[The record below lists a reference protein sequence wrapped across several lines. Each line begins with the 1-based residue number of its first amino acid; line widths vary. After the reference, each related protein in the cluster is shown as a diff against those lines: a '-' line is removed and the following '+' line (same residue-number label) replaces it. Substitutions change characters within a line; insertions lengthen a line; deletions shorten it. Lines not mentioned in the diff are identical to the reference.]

1 MICRCFGK
9 VFDLGEA
16 ARAARA
22 AAELVVG
29 LPDYDRY
36 VAHLASRHPEQ
47 AAMSRDVF
55 FRARQTARFG
65 EGGGLRCC

>member
-9 VFDLGEA
+9 TVDLGEA
-16 ARAARA
+16 ARAARV

-36 VAHLASRHPEQ
+36 VAHIAALHPGQ
-47 AAMSRDVF
+47 TAMSRDAF
-55 FRARQTARFG
+55 FRARQEARFG
-65 EGGGLRCC
+65 GGSGLRCC